1 MALRVSHVCILFVA
15 PLGGD
20 SGTSSSFPGPNC
32 TGLGIEASRAVDLR
46 VVGARPGPLVRSRSP
61 LAPVR
66 VLSPGSDSP
75 DSGPVCPP
83 PVGGRLALFL
93 SAWQEVTQDVFVLLF
108 IFHGFQVPLLNFF
121 PGVLREATVAPRDPK
136 ALQSVRSEIH
146 ALLSKRAFVQVKRLP
161 ALMSVSDFCYPRGYR
176 GSSGHFE
183 SQADQFVY
191 SRSAFPHGNFVCDS
205 STAHQPGLGGGYRPR
220 GRLSSCSFL
229 ASFRRSH
236 ILLPERLVDCR
247 GFPGPSRVPFALD
260 SDCYSGSR
268 LSD

>member
-1 MALRVSHVCILFVA
+1 M
-15 PLGGD
+15 
-20 SGTSSSFPGPNC
+20 
-32 TGLGIEASRAVDLR
+32 
-46 VVGARPGPLVRSRSP
+46 VGARPGPLVRSRSP

-220 GRLSSCSFL
+220 GRLSSCSFSPSVSTPVGCCVPGADIPL
-229 ASFRRSH
+229 QGSTVRSQGLSLSLHRVGGLGGRSPASSRRSH